1 MLNLRHWSGVKPTWP
16 VPAIDTPFAKAAA
29 VVDRRDGHARL
40 LAHYAWLVNA
50 VLLCA
55 CFGLGLGWY
64 SQTQKS
70 TVEAFYVPINELGQ
84 PAEIIPA
91 KREFTLSDAVMAAFL
106 KRFVE
111 ETFAKSKDPVVN
123 GRVVGCVV
131 LVVGWYSRRRNR
143 RSRRFTCRS
152 TSSADR
158 PKSSRRKREFTLS
171 DAVMAAFLKRFVE
184 ETFAKSKDPVVNGQ
198 RQQFMRSSVIGT
210 ARQTMMDWS
219 KTADLDK
226 NVGTDK
232 RTSRFITAKQ
242 TANPM
247 TWNVIWE
254 ETFWEEGTR
263 IRSRRMNGD
272 FTFEQIPPR
281 TTAELAA
288 NPLGLYVTDLHWEVE
303 NQ

>member
-1 MLNLRHWSGVKPTWP
+1 MLISLKHWGGVKPTWP

-29 VVDRRDGHARL
+29 IVDRRDGHARL
-40 LAHYAWLVNA
+40 LAYYAWLVNA

-70 TVEAFYVPINELGQ
+70 MVEAFYVPINELGQ
-84 PAEIIPA
+84 PAEVIPA

-111 ETFAKSKDPVVN
+111 E
-123 GRVVGCVV
+123 
-131 LVVGWYSRRRNR
+131 
-143 RSRRFTCRS
+143 
-152 TSSADR
+152 
-158 PKSSRRKREFTLS
+158 
-171 DAVMAAFLKRFVE
+171 M
-184 ETFAKSKDPVVNGQ
+184 FAKSKDPVVNGQ
-198 RQQFMRSSVIGT
+198 RQQFMRSSVIGM
-210 ARQTMMDWS
+210 ARQTMMEWS

-226 NVGTDK
+226 NVGIDK

-281 TTAELAA
+281 TTAALAA